1 MRWKNAAIILF
12 CCLSFA
18 SPGAAQELPS
28 PGLLF
33 NEVESKR
40 LVEEQRD
47 LETQR
52 ALVETMKA
60 QMDAQ
65 NRRILELQSQ
75 VKGFET
81 ASVEQQIALA
91 RMDERDKLRKE
102 QVDGLVL
109 VLKETR
115 DTLQQTRDV
124 MKDVADQNKALHKE
138 LTISRIF
145 GPLGMIASFAIGYFT
160 FGAMH

>member
-1 MRWKNAAIILF
+1 VRWKSAGTILC
-12 CCLSFA
+12 CCLFFV
-18 SPGAAQELPS
+18 SPVAAQELPG

-33 NEVESKR
+33 NEAESKR

-60 QMDAQ
+60 QLDAQ
-65 NRRILELQSQ
+65 NKRILELQNQ
-75 VKGFET
+75 VRGFET

-124 MKDVADQNKALHKE
+124 LKDVADQNKSLHKE
-138 LTISRIF
+138 LTLSRIF
-145 GPLGMIASFAIGYFT
+145 GPLGMIASFAVGFFT
-160 FGAMH
+160 FGAVH

>member
-1 MRWKNAAIILF
+1 MRWKIAGIGLC
-12 CCLSFA
+12 CCLALA
-18 SPGAAQELPS
+18 SPAGAQGFP

-33 NEVESKR
+33 PEADATR
-40 LVEEQRD
+40 LVEDLRD
-47 LETQR
+47 LDTQR
-52 ALVETMKA
+52 KLVETLRA
-60 QMDAQ
+60 QIDAQ
-65 NRRILELQSQ
+65 NRRITELQSQ

-160 FGAMH
+160 FGAIH